1 MKKYTL
7 LFVAFFLA
15 FRGFS
20 GVQSYEF
27 SVYFNSNSFQL
38 EEAAVQTLETVLA
51 QVPKNSEFEI
61 YIQGYTDD
69 IGTDGFNAELSK
81 NRAESVKAYFLR
93 KGLEVRVINMEY
105 YGEQNP
111 VKPNTNDLNRKENRR
126 VTVQLTTIFFKDV
139 LDLEKTLKERTTTTV
154 TINPNQQNVVV
165 GKDGTRILIDPNSFV
180 DAEGNPIAGE
190 VTIEL
195 TEALSYDT
203 FISHNLATLS
213 DGQLL
218 VSGGMFQ
225 INAITTDGMPL
236 QLREEQTLT
245 VSVPADEIDQG
256 MELFTSEQGDDWVA
270 KDQKV
275 SNQLTLDLPPYPKF
289 EYIREKLPIFVL
301 DSTTFP
307 QEPKLQKMPRPIKIP
322 SEENYNP
329 DVKWYQFLWAGSIK
343 RRAHEDYLAA
353 MDRYEKRRRLY
364 EKRMELYKRNK
375 TALAQ
380 SMWEYKKAAAEWR
393 LEFTKDSADFYQS
406 PEYLSVVNDNERRLS
421 LAQTRFNTQVA
432 AWKAIKKEK
441 VEEHA
446 QKMQALGIVDKGLVD
461 SYVMTVSDLKWVNI
475 DKFYDLTAE
484 DAITINIKD
493 SDRSDEKVFMVFTGM
508 KSMLSLYKNDK
519 DFYQAKNVPNDARK
533 AVLAYKVKDG
543 RAYVS
548 YQSVSSKNDSYRLSF
563 KPTTF
568 KELRELLD
576 QLNS

>member
-69 IGTDGFNAELSK
+69 IGTNGFNAELSK

-93 KGLEVRVINMEY
+93 KGLDVRVINMEY